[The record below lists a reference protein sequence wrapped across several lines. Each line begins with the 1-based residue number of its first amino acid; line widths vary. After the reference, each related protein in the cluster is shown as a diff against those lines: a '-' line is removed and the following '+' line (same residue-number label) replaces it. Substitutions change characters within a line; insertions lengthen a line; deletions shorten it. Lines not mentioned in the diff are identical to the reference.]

1 MSVNVASWVTA
12 TGVIVALIIGIGNV
26 IQRRHADRGTHWWS
40 RTEWAL
46 DLSLNSDDDDKMELG
61 LDVLDYIA
69 DSTITNSEQATF
81 IRIAADRIVSQRRR
95 IRDDE

>member
-1 MSVNVASWVTA
+1 M
-12 TGVIVALIIGIGNV
+12 
-26 IQRRHADRGTHWWS
+26 
-40 RTEWAL
+40 
-46 DLSLNSDDDDKMELG
+46 MELG

-69 DSTITNSEQATF
+69 DSKITDGEQATF

>member
-1 MSVNVASWVTA
+1 VNAASWVTA
-12 TGVIVALIIGIGNV
+12 TGVVVALFIGTGTV
-26 IQRRHADRGTHWWS
+26 VQRRYADRGTHWWS
-40 RTEWAL
+40 RTQWAL
-46 DLSLNSDDDDKMELG
+46 DLSLYSDNDDKMELG

-69 DSTITNSEQATF
+69 GSKITNSEQATF